1 MEQAERPLNPRG
13 VGGGD
18 RKRGYIWTQPS
29 HVVLAPPCPRLRTVP
44 KRTGCGVVPPPPPSP
59 GRQLR
64 GHSAQARGLSQGA
77 RRRRTPQASLRA
89 ARRVPTAP
97 RSSTHPV
104 PIPGRPGRKSALLRQ
119 SHLPPR
125 ALQLGT
131 LEREGWGE
139 RRLGKTPR
147 WRFRDADLPS
157 HTIHPPPPPA
167 LVPGGAATPRPR
179 AARPAP
185 SSRGARAKW
194 ARPAPG
200 RRIRCRLQLAVRLAG
215 AGGPRGRLLIPRPPS
230 PGRAAMA
237 SPEPRRGGD
246 GSAQAAR

>member
-89 ARRVPTAP
+89 ARRVPTPP

-131 LEREGWGE
+131 LEREGWAE
-139 RRLGKTPR
+139 RRLGKT
-147 WRFRDADLPS
+147 
-157 HTIHPPPPPA
+157 
-167 LVPGGAATPRPR
+167 
-179 AARPAP
+179 
-185 SSRGARAKW
+185 
-194 ARPAPG
+194 
-200 RRIRCRLQLAVRLAG
+200 
-215 AGGPRGRLLIPRPPS
+215 
-230 PGRAAMA
+230 
-237 SPEPRRGGD
+237 RGGVLETPT
-246 GSAQAAR
+246 SPPTQSTPPHPLKTNLQFTRAPHA